1 MNVFGPTELVEDV
14 QKGGLCIGC
23 GACVGLCPYFLNHKG
38 KTVQIFPC
46 SLTQGRCFAA
56 CPKAEV
62 DLDEISRHHLQKPYE
77 GSPLGN
83 FGQALAA
90 KAGARMDVGTF
101 QGGGAVSA
109 LLIHALEQGL
119 IKAAILTGSDEK
131 GPTPC
136 IASNREEILGCAT
149 SKFTAA
155 PTLAALNQAVAEKR
169 DSLGV
174 VGTPCQMTAVAKWR
188 MNPLGR
194 EDFEDRVSLTIGLF
208 CNWSLDQRLLHS
220 FLAER
225 MDISRIKGMD
235 IPPPPANVLVVD
247 LGDERVE
254 IPLDEIRPFIPET
267 CGLCP
272 DMTSEWADLSV
283 GMFEGRP
290 GWNTLLVRSEKGAAL
305 VARAVEAGL
314 LTTEPMPEI
323 NLKHLEQA
331 AGNKKQRAF
340 LRLKERGLL
349 NPSDDNVR
357 ALLRVPRDVADSILG
372 GDFQ

>member
-23 GACVGLCPYFLNHKG
+23 GACVGLCPYFLNYKG

-62 DLDEISRHHLQKPYE
+62 DLDEISRHQWQKPYT
-77 GSPLGN
+77 GAAMGD
-83 FGQALAA
+83 FGEALAA
-90 KAGARMDVGTF
+90 KAGPEMNAGVF

-119 IKAAILTGSDEK
+119 ISAAILTGRDEK
-131 GPTPC
+131 GPTPR
-136 IASNREEILGCAT
+136 IASSREEILDCAG

-169 DSLGV
+169 DSLAV

-188 MNPLGR
+188 MNPLSR

-208 CNWSLDQRLLHS
+208 CNWSLDQKSLNAFLGERLEL
-220 FLAER
+220 
-225 MDISRIKGMD
+225 SRIKGMD

-247 LGDERVE
+247 LGDQTVE

-290 GWNTLLVRSEKGAAL
+290 GWNTLLVRSQKGSAL
-305 VARAVEAGL
+305 VAGAVAAGL
-314 LTTEPMPEI
+314 LITEPMPEI
-323 NLKHLEQA
+323 NLKHLEEA

-340 LRLKERGLL
+340 LKLKERGLL

-357 ALLRVPRDVADSILG
+357 ALLRVPQDVADSILG
-372 GDFQ
+372 D